1 MPKQTQPPSPRPP
14 RHGLRA
20 LRGVVF
26 LTCVL
31 ALTAVWPAASAP
43 GQEPDPGSEAAA
55 DGGADSEA
63 DTPAAAES
71 PAGEDAAP
79 VYEGEEGDAEDLE
92 IFVDT
97 VDVRVVNVDVYV
109 TDKKGNRITGLTKDD
124 FELFEDRRPVEI
136 TNFYAMEEGMPV
148 EGPSETAQT
157 DGEEADAEVEPASP
171 MPLSAREER
180 AQELP
185 ADQRLFLVVYIDNFN
200 IHPLN
205 RNRVLDDLGFF
216 LSSEVQRGDQ
226 VMLVTYDRSLHVR
239 RPFTAEPAAIAG
251 SLEELENLTGHA
263 PNRAE
268 ERRRALERI
277 SEARS
282 AGQASA
288 YARMHAESVQNDLR
302 FSLGALRELL
312 DQLSGLPG
320 RKALLYVSDGL
331 PMVPGQD
338 LFHAVPAGR
347 GASSAI
353 TDSFQYDAS
362 RQFDQLANAANANRV
377 TFYTIDA
384 AGLRLA
390 SSFSAENA
398 NPSVNLQVDSVYNSN
413 LQSPLRYMAEETGG
427 VAVVNTNR
435 ILPRM
440 EAIADDFNTYY
451 SLGYSPARAGTG
463 RYHDIRVNVKGRKDL
478 VVRHRQGYRDKSV
491 EAQMTDGTL
500 SALRFGFLNNPLNVR
515 LAFDQPTRKDN
526 RYFVVPVNVEVPLS
540 ELVFVPRADSYEA
553 RLRLYLAALDR
564 DGDTSPVQ
572 QVPVP
577 ISIPADEME
586 HARTQLYRYTVPLLM
601 RSGAHQVSVGVRDE
615 LASRESY
622 VVDSVRVGAGRAG
635 SPALSRQPGK

>member
-1 MPKQTQPPSPRPP
+1 MPEQTSPETNPSSPSP

-20 LRGVVF
+20 FRGAVLF
-26 LTCVL
+26 ACLL
-31 ALTAVWPAASAP
+31 ALVAPWPAAGALAQEAVQEAV
-43 GQEPDPGSEAAA
+43 QEPQAAAQDGADGEAAS
-55 DGGADSEA
+55 D
-63 DTPAAAES
+63 AAAED
-71 PAGEDAAP
+71 DAASTA
-79 VYEGEEGDAEDLE
+79 VYEGDEAGGEDME

-148 EGPSETAQT
+148 DGPEDEAEAA
-157 DGEEADAEVEPASP
+157 EEAEVPAP
-171 MPLSAREER
+171 PPLTAREER

-185 ADQRLFLVVYIDNFN
+185 ADQRLFLVVYVDNFN

-205 RNRVLDDLGFF
+205 RNRVLDDLGYF
-216 LSSEVQRGDQ
+216 LSTEVQRGDQ

-239 RPFTAEPAAIAG
+239 RPFTAEPAAIAR

-268 ERRRALERI
+268 ERRQALERI

-282 AGQASA
+282 TGQASA

-302 FSLGALRELL
+302 FTLGALRDLL

-338 LFHAVPAGR
+338 LFHAVPDSR
-347 GASSAI
+347 GGSRAI

-362 RQFDQLANAANANRV
+362 RQFDQLTNAANANRV

-440 EAIADDFNTYY
+440 KSIADDFNTYY

-463 RYHDIRVNVKGRKDL
+463 RYHDIRVRVKDRKDL

-515 LAFDQPTRKDN
+515 LAFDQPSRKDN
-526 RYFVVPVNVEVPLS
+526 RFFVVPVNVEVPLS
-540 ELVFVPRADSYEA
+540 EVVFVPRADTYEA
-553 RLRLYLAALDR
+553 RLRLYLAALDG

-622 VVDSVRVGAGRAG
+622 VVDSVRVGPGRAG
-635 SPALSRQPGK
+635 SPALSRRPGK